1 MDMHLSFLS
10 LPAWMDIWSI
20 QVPLPILMA
29 LAAALGYIV
38 SRWKRA
44 EVNRVAARSQ
54 QDLHRARMVAGELE
68 RISRVVRRNLARHH
82 ASLTRFKRR
91 IGELDADQQKVAWND
106 LCREWEELLL
116 EPTSRL
122 AAQIGQGYDEIR
134 QQISRLTLLTEARTD
149 PLTRVSNRR
158 GLDES
163 LEEQFALMARYQVRF
178 SVALFDVDH
187 FKRVNDERGHLD
199 GDRMLQNLAEL
210 ILQQA
215 RETDVVGRFGGE
227 EFVVIMPQTGL
238 DGACVFSE
246 RLRARVAQ
254 ELPITISGGVAE
266 AANGDDPQAIMAR
279 ADRALY
285 AAKSAGRNTVFYD
298 DGQRIESA
306 TTAIAEASQSAES
319 AGESLVAEGAAGDA

>member
-1 MDMHLSFLS
+1 MDMHLSFFS
-10 LPAWMDIWSI
+10 MPQWMDVWSI

-29 LAAALGYIV
+29 IAAALGYIV

-44 EVNRVAARSQ
+44 EANRVAARSQ
-54 QDLHRARMVAGELE
+54 QDLHRARMVASELE

-82 ASLTRFKRR
+82 ASLIRFKRR
-91 IGELDADQQKVAWND
+91 IGELDTDQQKMAWAD

-163 LEEQFALMARYQVRF
+163 LQEQFALMARYQVRF
-178 SVALFDVDH
+178 SVALFDIDH

-199 GDRMLQNLAEL
+199 GDRMLQSLAQL
-210 ILQQA
+210 IQEQA
-215 RETDVVGRFGGE
+215 RETDFVGRFGGE

-238 DGACVFSE
+238 EGACVFSE

-254 ELPITISGGVAE
+254 ELPITISGGVA
-266 AANGDDPQAIMAR
+266 AAATGDDPQSLMAR
-279 ADRALY
+279 ADRGLY

-306 TTAIAEASQSAES
+306 VTAIAKVGQNAET
-319 AGESLVAEGAAGDA
+319 AAERLVAEGAATDA